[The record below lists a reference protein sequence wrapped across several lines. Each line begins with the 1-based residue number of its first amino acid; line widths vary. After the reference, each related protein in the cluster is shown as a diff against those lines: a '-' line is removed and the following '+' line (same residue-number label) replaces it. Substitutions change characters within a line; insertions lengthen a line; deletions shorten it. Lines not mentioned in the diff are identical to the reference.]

1 MPGDAEYAEAWENLK
16 RHGNEVDVII
26 SHAAPEQAM
35 QLFTE
40 TGVIRNRFPQ
50 EMRLNLF
57 LEDVRQKVAH
67 RHYYFGHM
75 HVDQRLS
82 GSMTA
87 LYYDVYHL
95 ETGRKAMGRCGR
107 TRAGI

>member
-1 MPGDAEYAEAWENLK
+1 M
-16 RHGNEVDVII
+16 H
-26 SHAAPEQAM
+26 
-35 QLFTE
+35 LFTE

-50 EMRLNLF
+50 EMKLNLF
-57 LEDVRQKVAH
+57 LEEVRQKVAH

-87 LYYDVYHL
+87 LYDDVYHL
-95 ETGRKAMGRCGR
+95 ETGRKATAWGDVGEL
-107 TRAGI
+107 TPEFDWGEPQGDEVW